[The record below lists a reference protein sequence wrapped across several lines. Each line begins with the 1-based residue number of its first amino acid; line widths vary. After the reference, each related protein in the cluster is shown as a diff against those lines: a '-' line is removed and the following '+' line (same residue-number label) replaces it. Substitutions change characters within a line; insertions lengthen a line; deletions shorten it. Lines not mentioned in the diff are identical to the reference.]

1 MNPQPPAA
9 DAVTLR
15 DDCRACGSRKLVEV
29 LSLGE
34 VPLANAF
41 LDAGKLHEPEQR
53 FPLIVYFCP
62 ECWLLQLRHVVHP
75 EVLFSNYLYRTGTN
89 ATIARHNNA
98 LAGAVVSRL
107 GLGPQHLVVEIASND
122 GSLLACFSRIGGT
135 GVRTLGVEPAKNIA
149 ALARESGIE
158 TVNEF
163 FTEEVA
169 GAILKSHGRASAV
182 LANNVLAHVD
192 DTVGFLRA
200 CRALLA
206 PEGRVIVEAPYLAEM
221 LGRFEYDT
229 IYHEHL
235 CYFGVRPLMRL
246 FEAAGMELEQTDRVE
261 IHGGSLRLWGRPVSG
276 LGHGPQ
282 VLEMAEAERRAGFG
296 ELATYRVFASTV
308 AHNRERL
315 LDLLRGWRAEGKKV
329 AAYGAP
335 AKGNT
340 LLCYCGIDTTLV
352 PWTVDRSPLKIGRY
366 TPGSHLPVFPPEKLL
381 AERPDYVLLLA
392 WNFAEEI
399 LDFLKPVRDLGTKV
413 LIPIPEPRI
422 I

>member
-1 MNPQPPAA
+1 MTSNLPAA
-9 DAVTLR
+9 SVLSVR
-15 DDCRACGSRKLVEV
+15 DTCRACGSRNLAEV

-41 LDAGKLHEPEQR
+41 LREADLRRPEPR

-89 ATIARHNNA
+89 VTIARHNAA
-98 LAGAVVSRL
+98 LAGAVVGRL
-107 GLGPQHLVVEIASND
+107 GLKPQHLVVEIASND
-122 GSLLACFSRIGGT
+122 GSLLACFRDQGP
-135 GVRTLGVEPAKNIA
+135 RTLGVEPAQNIA
-149 ALARESGIE
+149 ALAREAGIE
-158 TVNEF
+158 TINEF
-163 FTEEVA
+163 FNEEVA
-169 GAILKSHGRASAV
+169 RKIIASHGRASAV

-246 FEAAGMELEQTDRVE
+246 FEAAGMELEQVDRVE
-261 IHGGSLRLWGRPVSG
+261 IHGGSLRLWGRATTG

-296 ELATYRVFASTV
+296 ELATYRVFAETV

-315 LDLLRGWRAEGKKV
+315 LDMLRGWRTEGKKV
-329 AAYGAP
+329 AGYGAP

-352 PWTVDRSPLKIGRY
+352 PWTVDRSPLKIGMY
-366 TPGSHLPVFPPEKLL
+366 TPGGHIPIYPTEKLL
-381 AERPDYVLLLA
+381 EERPDVVFLLS

-399 LDFLKPVRDLGTKV
+399 LEFLRPLREQGTRV
-413 LIPIPEPRI
+413 LIPIPEPRLI
-422 I
+422 

>member
-1 MNPQPPAA
+1 MSSPAPGSN
-9 DAVTLR
+9 VLTLR
-15 DDCRACGSRKLVEV
+15 DACRACGRRDLVEV

-41 LDAGKLHEPEQR
+41 LRAEDLRSPEPR

-62 ECWLLQLRHVVHP
+62 ECSLLQLRHVVCP
-75 EVLFSNYLYRTGTN
+75 DVLFSNYLYRTGTN
-89 ATIARHNNA
+89 ATITRHNRE
-98 LAGAVVSRL
+98 LAAAVTGRL
-107 GLGPQHLVVEIASND
+107 GLSTEHLVVEIASND
-122 GSLLACFSRIGGT
+122 GSLLSCFREHGT
-135 GVRTLGVEPAKNIA
+135 RTLGVEPARNIA
-149 ALARESGIE
+149 ALARQAGIE
-158 TVNEF
+158 TLNEF
-163 FTEEVA
+163 FNAGVA
-169 GAILKSHGRASAV
+169 AQIGASHGRASAV

-192 DTVGFLRA
+192 DTVGFLSA

-206 PEGRVIVEAPYLAEM
+206 PEGRVVIEVPYLAEM

-246 FEAAGMELEQTDRVE
+246 FEAAGLELEQVDRRD
-261 IHGGSLRLWGRPVSG
+261 IHGGSLRLWGRAASG

-282 VLEMAEAERRAGFG
+282 AREMAEAERRAGFG

-315 LDLLRGWRAEGKKV
+315 LDMLRAWRTEGKTV

-340 LLCYCGIDTTLV
+340 LLCYCGIDTSLV
-352 PWTVDRSPLKIGRY
+352 PWTVDRSPLKVGLY
-366 TPGSHLPVFPPEKLL
+366 TPGSHIPVHPPEKIL

-399 LDFLKPVRDLGTKV
+399 LGFLKPLREKGTQV

-422 I
+422 V